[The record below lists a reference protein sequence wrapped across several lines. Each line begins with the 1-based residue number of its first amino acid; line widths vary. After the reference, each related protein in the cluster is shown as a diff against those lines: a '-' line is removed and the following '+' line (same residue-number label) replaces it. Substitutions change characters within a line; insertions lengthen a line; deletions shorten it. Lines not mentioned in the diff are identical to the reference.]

1 MKIEGGDQPIRQPLQ
16 ASQLPPP
23 EPVAQRQF
31 ERLLAKAPETDL
43 VERWQKGAPLD
54 SLLVNLAPAA
64 QRDLLWK
71 LHPQGNTQQAAEI
84 GQRLAKPVTSKL
96 VERFGERQLP
106 VVAAIDLPE
115 LRALMREF
123 DPLASRREKVLL
135 TLIGELKD
143 GQGAV
148 PAEHLFLDA
157 LARREL
163 MTLIPL
169 NGMVANLM
177 RNSHKLDLEA

>member
-1 MKIEGGDQPIRQPLQ
+1 MKIEGSDQQQGWQPLRQ
-16 ASQLPPP
+16 SLPP
-23 EPVAQRQF
+23 EPIAQRQF
-31 ERLLAKAPETDL
+31 ERLLAKAPEPDL
-43 VERWQKGAPLD
+43 FERWQQGAPLD
-54 SLLVNLAPAA
+54 GLLTSVAPAA
-64 QRDLLWK
+64 QRELLWQIYQ
-71 LHPQGNTQQAAEI
+71 QGDKSAPEI
-84 GQRLAKPVTSKL
+84 GKQLFAPVISKL
-96 VERFGERQLP
+96 IERFGERLPP

-115 LRALMREF
+115 LQAVMQAF

-135 TLIGELKD
+135 NLLSELKG

-148 PAEHLFLDA
+148 PAEHEFLDA

-169 NGMVANLM
+169 NGMVDNLM